1 MQSKNERYNLLYKQI
16 ESLVAEETDSVA
28 VMANMA
34 ALIHD
39 TFHFWWTGFYRVA
52 DGELILGP
60 FQGPVACMHIGYG
73 KGVCGTAWKERR
85 TVVVPDVEQFPGH
98 IACSSESRSEIVV
111 PVVQKGAVVA
121 VLDIDSRELSTF
133 DSTDAEWLE
142 RIVTLLPPLGSERDI
157 WLAAGCFWGAEKYLK
172 LIEGVTFT
180 EVGFANGNTENPTY
194 KEVYTDQT
202 GYAETV
208 HLRYNPAVV
217 SLRFLLEMYFKA
229 IDPTSLNKQGE
240 DEGTRYRTGI
250 YYSDPSDRAII
261 DEVVSAEAKKYGVAA
276 DLQSDA
282 INYKDLQS
290 DTTIKVE
297 VEPLRNFY
305 RAEEYHQ
312 DYLDKNP
319 TGYCHLP
326 VALFE
331 LAKKAK
337 DRK

>member
-1 MQSKNERYNLLYKQI
+1 MDKNEQYSLLYKQI
-16 ESLVAEETDSVA
+16 ESLISGEVDSVA
-28 VMANMA
+28 VMANVA
-34 ALIHD
+34 ALIQG
-39 TFHFWWTGFYRVA
+39 TFRFWWTGFYRVLG
-52 DGELILGP
+52 GELILGP

-111 PVVQKGAVVA
+111 PVVQRGVVVA
-121 VLDIDSRELSTF
+121 VLDIDSRELGTF
-133 DSTDAEWLE
+133 DDVDAQWLE
-142 RIVTLLPPLGSERDI
+142 KIVSLLPPMPLAEQEI
-157 WLAAGCFWGAEKYLK
+157 FLAAGCFWGAEKYLK

-180 EVGFANGNTENPTY
+180 EVGFANGNTANPTY

-208 HLRYNPAVV
+208 HLRYIPGVA

-250 YYSDPSDRAII
+250 YYTDPADRAII
-261 DEVVSAEAKKYGVAA
+261 DEVVADEAKKYGLP
-276 DLQSDA
+276 LQ
-282 INYKDLQS
+282 
-290 DTTIKVE
+290 VE

-305 RAEEYHQ
+305 PAEEYHQ

-319 TGYCHLP
+319 SGYCHLP

-337 DRK
+337 DTK